1 MRLYSLNKYIHIR
14 PLAIDWEV
22 KSGEREKDKTLVD
35 KKSTSGGIPA
45 PSPSLHFWCWKN
57 CVNSTQKSHTQSQRM
72 ATMREE
78 FILWM
83 DISLHPSSTSQRW
96 WTFSPLFSFSS
107 CSSNWSP
114 LTSLTSQTKFRLLS
128 THTHRVSGGEQGGKK
143 EVCTLGRLSLKGLL
157 TRNST
162 KQNPSDHASALYY
175 NMLCAVKFVVPFF
188 CVSLFFYFWRSSSLE
203 FFWFIIIIIL
213 FHIFCGA
220 LFWFSIALLK
230 SLLVMSALMDLYHQN
245 LWC

>member
-1 MRLYSLNKYIHIR
+1 MLKELCQ
-14 PLAIDWEV
+14 
-22 KSGEREKDKTLVD
+22 
-35 KKSTSGGIPA
+35 
-45 PSPSLHFWCWKN
+45 LHPKE
-57 CVNSTQKSHTQSQRM
+57 SHTKSKNGDDE
-72 ATMREE
+72 REE

-128 THTHRVSGGEQGGKK
+128 THTHRVSGGERGGKK

-188 CVSLFFYFWRSSSLE
+188 LRFSLFLFLTFVFFGV
-203 FFWFIIIIIL
+203 FFWFIIIIL
-213 FHIFCGA
+213 FYIFCGA

>member
-1 MRLYSLNKYIHIR
+1 MLKELCQLHPK
-14 PLAIDWEV
+14 E
-22 KSGEREKDKTLVD
+22 
-35 KKSTSGGIPA
+35 
-45 PSPSLHFWCWKN
+45 SPP
-57 CVNSTQKSHTQSQRM
+57 HTQSQRM

-96 WTFSPLFSFSS
+96 WTFFPYFLFLLVHQID
-107 CSSNWSP
+107 P
-114 LTSLTSQTKFRLLS
+114 PSLLWPVRPNFAFCR
-128 THTHRVSGGEQGGKK
+128 HTHRVSGGERGGKE

-175 NMLCAVKFVVPFF
+175 NMLCVQWNLSSLFF

-203 FFWFIIIIIL
+203 FFFWFIIIIL